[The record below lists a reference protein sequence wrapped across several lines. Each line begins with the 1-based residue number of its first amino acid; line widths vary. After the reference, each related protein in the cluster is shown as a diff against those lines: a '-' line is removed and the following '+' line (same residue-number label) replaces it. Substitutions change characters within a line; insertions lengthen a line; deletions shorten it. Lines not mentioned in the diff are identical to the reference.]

1 LLKSSRKCSPVYWL
15 SFAATFPFVVGLAV
29 WTKRRLSRRSAASAV
44 ASEVEAPSVGDG
56 DATLR
61 QTLLGDDDDET
72 PPKARTPDG
81 DVDWAAW
88 GTRAPLVAS
97 FIGLLSALL
106 GLGGG
111 ELLGPVLLGLGMMP
125 ARSSATT
132 ATTSLLSTLANF
144 AHYAAQGELRRT
156 NFLPYALWVAACGL
170 VAGSCGRRAALALA
184 RRGRASAISAA
195 LGVVLTV
202 SLGLMM
208 FDATTDGGGFAFQG
222 FC

>member
-1 LLKSSRKCSPVYWL
+1 
-15 SFAATFPFVVGLAV
+15 
-29 WTKRRLSRRSAASAV
+29 
-44 ASEVEAPSVGDG
+44 
-56 DATLR
+56 
-61 QTLLGDDDDET
+61 
-72 PPKARTPDG
+72 
-81 DVDWAAW
+81 
-88 GTRAPLVAS
+88 
-97 FIGLLSALL
+97 
-106 GLGGG
+106 
-111 ELLGPVLLGLGMMP
+111 MMP